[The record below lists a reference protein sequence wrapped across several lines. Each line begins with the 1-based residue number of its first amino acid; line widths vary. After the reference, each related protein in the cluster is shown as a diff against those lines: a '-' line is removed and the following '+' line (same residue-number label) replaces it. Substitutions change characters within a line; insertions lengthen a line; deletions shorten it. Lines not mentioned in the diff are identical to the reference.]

1 MVCRDDAEGL
11 ASVAQ
16 EMGARVVR
24 GPVGYGAFGA
34 SLHVGD
40 AEIDDLL
47 HEMAAQEVLLIVAPV
62 GSAPDDRTVCPLCH
76 RTYQG
81 DECPECRAEQEE
93 AKRSQEE
100 QLLFDEG
107 FSGLL
112 CR

>member
-1 MVCRDDAEGL
+1 MVSWDDTEGL

-16 EMGARVVR
+16 KMGARVLR
-24 GPVGYGAFGA
+24 GPVRYGAFGG

-47 HEMAAQEVLLIVAPV
+47 HEMAAHEVLIIIAPL
-62 GSAPDDRTVCPLCH
+62 GLAPEPRLLCPLCG
-76 RTYQG
+76 RAYQG
-81 DECPECRAEQEE
+81 GECPACRAEQKE

-100 QLLFDEG
+100 RLLFDEG

-112 CR
+112 CW